1 MDDVENYDITMD
13 DKIVDPTEDSSI
25 SSDSPDFTAEE
36 IDAFRATKNLL
47 LTKHNMSEDKI
58 SIRTLIIVTMNCKLR
73 PDTSADKYKRWL
85 DLIDTGMG
93 VTSFDSAWEEIGQSG
108 ENLVGHQLA
117 SFLIRTYAGEWKN
130 HLNCFFNRMPR
141 FGH

>member
-1 MDDVENYDITMD
+1 
-13 DKIVDPTEDSSI
+13 
-25 SSDSPDFTAEE
+25 
-36 IDAFRATKNLL
+36 
-47 LTKHNMSEDKI
+47 
-58 SIRTLIIVTMNCKLR
+58 MNCKLR